1 MIEYEDDEVHLVF
14 PDNLLKD
21 QTYIVTVNRNLKDER
36 KVALEKTIQIAFS
49 TGDVIEEGKISGRVY
64 GNEKYAAHLWRVST
78 VFDDSLY
85 LTKPLYVSEADDN
98 GFFTFSYLS
107 AGNYAVMAIERSASG
122 LPIVPSRMMYG
133 MSPKKTYN
141 LGSNDVIE
149 NIPFMVKR
157 EKPTLK
163 LTHVDWKGTRWG
175 WIYFNQD
182 LSMQYSKTQP

>member
-1 MIEYEDDEVHLVF
+1 MKMMRFIAF

-36 KVALEKTIQIAFS
+36 KSCLRKNDSDAFS

-64 GNEKYAAHLWRVST
+64 GNEKYAAHLWRANT

-98 GFFTFSYLS
+98 GFLHS
-107 AGNYAVMAIERSASG
+107 AICRLVTTVMAVERSASG

-133 MSPKKTYN
+133 MVLRNPTTLFLTMLLKIYLLWRS
-141 LGSNDVIE
+141 
-149 NIPFMVKR
+149 VKHL
-157 EKPTLK
+157 P
-163 LTHVDWKGTRWG
+163 
-175 WIYFNQD
+175 
-182 LSMQYSKTQP
+182 